1 MAMKL
6 SKRLM
11 TIAEMVDPGSYIAD
25 IGSDHGHLPIYL
37 VQSGKIEW
45 AQAVEN
51 KMGPYLNLKQ
61 NVDSAKLSHHI
72 SITLGDGI
80 TSLNGGVDT
89 LILAGMGGQLAIDIL
104 SAHPE
109 QLLNIQTIIIDPHRD
124 LMKVRDYVSK
134 LGYIIYDER
143 MVKEDR
149 IYYSIIKFT
158 KGRLDRPYNEDELRF
173 GPKIMENRGDIYLS
187 YLLEQKKKLN
197 AILNGAISKQNR
209 ARYLAIY
216 RSVAAQIQRCEAD
229 KEER

>member
-1 MAMKL
+1 
-6 SKRLM
+6 
-11 TIAEMVDPGSYIAD
+11 
-25 IGSDHGHLPIYL
+25 
-37 VQSGKIEW
+37 
-45 AQAVEN
+45 
-51 KMGPYLNLKQ
+51 
-61 NVDSAKLSHHI
+61 
-72 SITLGDGI
+72 
-80 TSLNGGVDT
+80 
-89 LILAGMGGQLAIDIL
+89 
-104 SAHPE
+104 
-109 QLLNIQTIIIDPHRD
+109 
-124 LMKVRDYVSK
+124 
-134 LGYIIYDER
+134 